1 MSDVP
6 GPKNCYCIRVGV
18 ESLIRAQITRLVGK
32 VSPFPYPLVSPA
44 AKTKKTGRSKDF
56 RPGHAKKVQWLTYSS
71 IHPSQQGTP
80 GRRGKEKVC
89 VAFSRDVTVN
99 GLFAGSPL
107 ACHWCLPCAVYIH
120 DTHGD
125 AVRVDAEQLEREKG
139 RTLLPVSLSKCLISS

>member
-1 MSDVP
+1 MNLLSLVRSWQDNNYHKQTKSTTVYYNVRFNIFF
-6 GPKNCYCIRVGV
+6 KNFVDLNTPREEQEQG
-18 ESLIRAQITRLVGK
+18 
-32 VSPFPYPLVSPA
+32 
-44 AKTKKTGRSKDF
+44 F

-80 GRRGKEKVC
+80 TPGRRGEKVC

-120 DTHGD
+120 DTHADRGAGGCR
-125 AVRVDAEQLEREKG
+125 AVVERERVD
-139 RTLLPVSLSKCLISS
+139 SSSRFPLQMSD